1 MQRLTW
7 EPVKVAGES
16 GESGPGP
23 GRDPALGTSAQPYPT
38 AARIPV
44 ALAEPPPGPAPHV
57 AAGPDHGED
66 ASFQDAERGRQGL
79 VARVFG
85 SVSYFRLWL
94 AMLASATG
102 DWLGFLAI
110 ADLAARLG
118 GDANGALA
126 VGFVFMAR
134 MVPGLLFGALVGV
147 AVDRFDRVKVMVLCD
162 IGRAGVLLALPFVDS
177 VPGLIAASLLLELC
191 TLAWQPA
198 KEATV
203 PNLVPPTHLAS
214 ANSLGI
220 VAGYGTFP
228 LAAALFAVLSKV
240 GERIDGDLADT
251 LRMDHSS
258 SLGFYVDSLTF
269 VISALVIWRLALPHR
284 APRRATTPDGG
295 PGDRGPERGPRAGL
309 GVAWTDLKAG
319 WSVIATDPVVR
330 AVNIGLATGLIG
342 GGMLVPLGAIFIDRV
357 LDAGSAGFGL
367 FLTVLGV
374 GVASGVLGVS
384 VAQAQLPKARTFA
397 SAVFGSGLCLFLAT
411 STTTLTAAALL
422 IFGLGLCAGAAYVLG
437 FTLLHESVE
446 DELRGRIFSALN
458 TLVRLCLVSAFAV
471 GPLLTQLLDQMVSAL
486 TENGRIDL
494 GGWVIA
500 VPGVRLTLWLAA
512 LIMMAAGVLSARS
525 LGWGRRSRDPAPR

>member
-1 MQRLTW
+1 MT
-7 EPVKVAGES
+7 VAGES
-16 GESGPGP
+16 GGRSRPGQ
-23 GRDPALGTSAQPYPT
+23 GSDSAST
-38 AARIPV
+38 AADGCLPSDGAGPPV
-44 ALAEPPPGPAPHV
+44 AVAEPPAA
-57 AAGPDHGED
+57 AAGSGSSAGGRVGDHALPTE
-66 ASFQDAERGRQGL
+66 ARHRQQVRL
-79 VARVFG
+79 VNRLFG

-94 AMLASATG
+94 AMLASGTG

-147 AVDRFDRVKVMVLCD
+147 AVDRFDRFKVMVVCD
-162 IGRAGVLLALPFVDS
+162 VARAGVLLALPFVDS
-177 VPGLIAASLLLELC
+177 VPGLIVASLLMELF

-203 PNLVPPTHLAS
+203 PNLVPPSHLAS

-240 GERIDGDLADT
+240 GEGVEGDLAAT

-269 VISALVIWRLALPHR
+269 VVSALVIWRLGLAYR
-284 APRRATTPDGG
+284 ARLRPAAKLAAPSRTG
-295 PGDRGPERGPRAGL
+295 ERTAVPSAGAGL
-309 GVAWTDLKAG
+309 GAAWTDLKAG

-330 AVNIGLATGLIG
+330 AVNVGLATGLVG

-357 LDAGSAGFGL
+357 LGAGSAGFGL

-374 GVASGVLGVS
+374 GVASGVLAVS
-384 VAQAQLPKARTFA
+384 LTQARLPKARTFA

-422 IFGLGLCAGAAYVLG
+422 IFALGLCAGAAYVLG
-437 FTLLHESVE
+437 FTLLHESVN

-458 TLVRLCLVSAFAV
+458 TLVRLCLVTAFAIA
-471 GPLLTQLLDQMVSAL
+471 PLLTQLLDQLVSAF
-486 TENGRIDL
+486 TDSGRINL
-494 GGWVIA
+494 GGWLIA

-512 LIMMAAGVLSARS
+512 LIMMAAGALAARS
-525 LGWGRRSRDPAPR
+525 LGWGPRARNRTST